1 MSLENHFLEQLIYN
15 LMMKPI
21 KKRGEMLT
29 YQDSILKSN
38 NMKALTFFLAIFFC
52 VYNLTAQKIFEDKNL
67 KISAYFNLIDS
78 SLNIKFENKSDSL
91 LIFNGDEP
99 YYYEVDDLYY
109 THFIL
114 YYEGAGI
121 IGPSDGE
128 IISIKHLYPKKS
140 FTINISA
147 KNTNIDDL
155 KKFDLKLKLNYLQ
168 VSKNHLIEPKILVS
182 QLKSI
187 VKNKKTKVLEKTREL
202 NIKLIDKS
210 YFISR

>member
-1 MSLENHFLEQLIYN
+1 
-15 LMMKPI
+15 
-21 KKRGEMLT
+21 MLT
-29 YQDSILKSN
+29 YQDSILKNN
-38 NMKALTFFLAIFFC
+38 NMKALIFFLTIFFC
-52 VYNLTAQKIFEDKNL
+52 VCNLTAQKIFEDKNL
-67 KISAYFNLIDS
+67 KISAYFNLLDS
-78 SLNIKFENKSDSL
+78 SLYIKFENKSDSL

-99 YYYEVDDLYY
+99 YYYEIDDLYY

-114 YYEGAGI
+114 YHEGAGI
-121 IGPSDGE
+121 IGSSDGE

-147 KNTNIDDL
+147 KNKNMDDL
-155 KKFDLKLKLNYLQ
+155 KKFDLKLKINYLQ
-168 VSKNHLIEPKILVS
+168 VSKNHLFEPKILVS

-187 VKNKKTKVLEKTREL
+187 AKNKKTKVLEKTREL